1 MPRARA
7 GFEDLIIA
15 ELSRGNG
22 MTLRIRYY
30 FKLWYGLIA
39 YLASLTGTLLLPN
52 ELVRP
57 WAVLLLIGAA
67 VLAVIAWR
75 RQEWVPAFSL
85 YPFSHLTNL
94 NRRPFFYLLGVAGAL
109 LIGLTGNLRYLA
121 APNETFGLAGVLW
134 LASIAFCCALLSFH
148 RNQLRMMPMHYAL
161 PGGTLGRS

>member
-1 MPRARA
+1 
-7 GFEDLIIA
+7 
-15 ELSRGNG
+15 

-30 FKLWYGLIA
+30 FKPWYGLIA

-67 VLAVIAWR
+67 VLAVIALR
-75 RQEWVPAFSL
+75 RQEWVPAFRR

-94 NRRPFFYLLGVAGAL
+94 DRGPFFYLLGVAGAL

-161 PGGTLGRS
+161 PEHLGDRDTRWSDPSGISYQNLGSDQFS